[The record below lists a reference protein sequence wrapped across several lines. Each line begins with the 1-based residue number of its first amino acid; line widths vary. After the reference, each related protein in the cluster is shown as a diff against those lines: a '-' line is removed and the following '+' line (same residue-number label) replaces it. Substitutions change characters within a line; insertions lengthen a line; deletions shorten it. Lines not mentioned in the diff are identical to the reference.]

1 MGLYVPFEDGIS
13 SRRLTRS
20 YLHFKTSFGLCI
32 NTGWEKPPALDR
44 RKPQSLLKLSEGKLM
59 KH

>member
-44 RKPQSLLKLSEGKLM
+44 RKSQSLLKLSEGKLM